1 MISST
6 IRAFT
11 CLIIL
16 SAVLL
21 LFGCRDTEPEQ
32 QTALTVE
39 MPLHLEDHVDTA
51 QIEDSEVPE
60 NTTKPVEWRFDEP
73 QPDWKAIV
81 AHKDVE
87 LAQVIQA
94 EDALRIVLTQANSP
108 IRPDGKNGSRLGSI
122 YIDLPDWQREDWAC
136 VVIRA
141 RASRGI
147 NSLCLGFNIRERP
160 ADSNDP
166 YAFAAWGDHVRPVC
180 DNSVQTYVLQLDE
193 IHGPW
198 KDGPSRQFGFWIDG
212 SFNHPEEGKP
222 DNPATLDILSVSI
235 IPKEANYANVP
246 AGVRMEDR
254 NGVCRRT
261 LYTHAPGRI
270 KYLVQVP
277 ENGRLDVGLG
287 ALRNKAPVTF
297 EVTVTPEG
305 GEAQSLLEE
314 THNDPGSWAQ
324 RSVDLSHLAGQ
335 TVTLALGADAERA
348 GTVALWAAPTL
359 TGTRN
364 TGKPN
369 VILYIIDGAGAEYM
383 SVYGYNR
390 RTTPNLE
397 RLAAEGAVFEHAYSN
412 SRWTKPST
420 PSFMTSL
427 YHSVLGG
434 FTSFSDP
441 LPERAVPMAEHFH
454 QAGYQT
460 ALFTSNSLA
469 GRASSLDRG
478 VDVLRDTDMYDNPTP
493 SSIVLHMEFF
503 RWREVFPGQPYW
515 VHFQTTDAWVGS
527 KLSPLFAGLYLTPAR
542 RAEHLQW
549 KPKVGGWPTLEQF
562 EQTGVD
568 RLEYYDRNQRLYSEA
583 MAQQDH
589 EIGKLVER
597 LKTMGEWENTLLVVA
612 SDHGQHESGLVR
624 LDTYPPLGQHTH
636 LRPEHTHIPMI
647 FVWPGHIAGGQR
659 FMQPVSMI
667 DMLPT
672 LLDLAELPLPDV
684 MQGQSLAPLLL
695 GEEGWESRPV
705 ILDEFYRHPET
716 GELRGWIEAI
726 DGRWGASLAVNPHVE
741 IAWRKQ
747 PAGAGGRG
755 EYADVEGE
763 RPAQLLLYDLWNDPF
778 CMTPLNDER
787 PDLVEK
793 YTKFLKA
800 QWKAH
805 QALAQQFTRSE
816 DSSLTP
822 EQLRTLRSLGYIR

>member
-1 MISST
+1 M
-6 IRAFT
+6 R
-11 CLIIL
+11 
-16 SAVLL
+16 
-21 LFGCRDTEPEQ
+21 
-32 QTALTVE
+32 
-39 MPLHLEDHVDTA
+39 
-51 QIEDSEVPE
+51 
-60 NTTKPVEWRFDEP
+60 N
-73 QPDWKAIV
+73 
-81 AHKDVE
+81 
-87 LAQVIQA
+87 
-94 EDALRIVLTQANSP
+94 
-108 IRPDGKNGSRLGSI
+108 
-122 YIDLPDWQREDWAC
+122 IDLNFNYTEEGRGLFPFY
-136 VVIRA
+136 
-141 RASRGI
+141 SRG
-147 NSLCLGFNIRERP
+147 
-160 ADSNDP
+160 
-166 YAFAAWGDHVRPVC
+166 
-180 DNSVQTYVLQLDE
+180 DNAPLVTDGTVQTYRLSLDKTNMRSWE
-193 IHGPW
+193 GPW
-198 KDGPSRQFGFWIDG
+198 THLAISFGSRRD
-212 SFNHPEEGKP
+212 EEA
-222 DNPATLDILSVSI
+222 ATLDILSVSV
-235 IPKEANYANVP
+235 IPKAAVYAGAAV
-246 AGVRMEDR
+246 GVRNELRDQSY
-254 NGVCRRT
+254 RRSFYAHT
-261 LYTHAPGRI
+261 PANLEYRVR
-270 KYLVQVP
+270 LP
-277 ENGRLDVGLG
+277 EGARLDVGLG
-287 ALRNKAPVTF
+287 VLHEDIPVTF
-297 EVTVTPEG
+297 RISTRSEG
-305 GEAQSLLEE
+305 GAAETLFEE
-314 THNDPGSWAQ
+314 TYDDPGNWAQ

-359 TGTRN
+359 AGTRN
-364 TGKPN
+364 TDKPN

-397 RLAAEGAVFEHAYSN
+397 RLAAKGAVFEHAYSN

-427 YHSVLGG
+427 HHSVLGG

-441 LPERAVPMAEHFH
+441 LPDRAVPMAEHFH

-469 GRASSLDRG
+469 GRASALDRG
-478 VDVLRDTDMYDNPTP
+478 VDVLRDTDMYDSQIP
-493 SSIVLHMEFF
+493 SSIVLHKEFL

-515 VHFQTTDAWVGS
+515 VHFQTTDAWGGS

-549 KPKVGGWPTLEQF
+549 EPKVGGWPTLERF

-568 RLEYYDRNQRLYSEA
+568 RLEYYNRNQRLYSEA

-597 LKTMGEWENTLLVVA
+597 LKSMGEWENTLLVVA
-612 SDHGQHESGLVR
+612 ADHGQHESGLVR
-624 LDTYPPLGQHTH
+624 LDKYPPPGQHTH
-636 LRPEHTHIPMI
+636 LRPEHTRIPMI
-647 FVWPGHIAGGQR
+647 FVWQGHIAGGQR
-659 FMQPVSMI
+659 FTQPVSMI

-672 LLDLAELPLPDV
+672 LLDLAGLPLPDV

-695 GEEGWESRPV
+695 GEEGWEPRPV

-787 PDLVEK
+787 PGLVEK

-800 QWKAH
+800 QFEAH
-805 QALAQQFTRSE
+805 QALAQHFTRSK
-816 DSSLTP
+816 DSPLTP
-822 EQLRTLRSLGYIR
+822 EQLRTLRSLGYIQ

>member
-1 MISST
+1 MTSST

-16 SAVLL
+16 TAVLL

-32 QTALTVE
+32 QTALTAE
-39 MPLHLEDHVDTA
+39 MPLHLEEHIDAAH
-51 QIEDSEVPE
+51 IEGSEVPE

-81 AHKDVE
+81 PHKDIE
-87 LAQVIQA
+87 LAQVTQV
-94 EDALRIVLTQANSP
+94 EDALRIVLTQANSLT
-108 IRPDGKNGSRLGSI
+108 RPDGKKYMRRGSV
-122 YIDLPDWQREDWAC
+122 YIDLPDWQREDWAQ
-136 VVIRA
+136 VIIRA

-147 NSLCLGFNIRERP
+147 SYLRLGFNTRKSP
-160 ADSNDP
+160 VDSNSP
-166 YAFAAWGDHVRPVC
+166 FTFTAWGDRIRPVC
-180 DNSVQTYVLQLDE
+180 DNSVQTYTLQLDKISGQWKE
-193 IHGPW
+193 GLWRQLGFLVGGP
-198 KDGPSRQFGFWIDG
+198 
-212 SFNHPEEGKP
+212 FNHPEEGKH
-222 DNPATLDILSVSI
+222 DSPATLDILSASI

-246 AGVRMEDR
+246 AGVRMEHR
-254 NGVCRRT
+254 NRIGRRI
-261 LYTHAPGRI
+261 LYTHTPGRI
-270 KYLVQVP
+270 KYRVKVP
-277 ENGRLDVGLG
+277 ESGRLDVGLG

-297 EVTVTPEG
+297 AVTVTPEG
-305 GEAQSLLEE
+305 GEAQNLLEE

-335 TVTLALGADAERA
+335 TVTLSLGADAERT
-348 GTVALWAAPTL
+348 GTVALWATPTL
-359 TGTRN
+359 AGIRN

-427 YHSVLGG
+427 HHSVLGG

-441 LPERAVPMAEHFH
+441 LPERTVPMAEHFH

-493 SSIVLHMEFF
+493 SSIVLHKEFF
-503 RWREVFPGQPYW
+503 QWREVFPGQPYC
-515 VHFQTTDAWVGS
+515 VHFQTTDAWGGT

-549 KPKVGGWPTLEQF
+549 KPKVGGWPTLERF

-568 RLEYYDRNQRLYSEA
+568 RLEYYDRNKRLYSEA

-589 EIGKLVER
+589 EIGKLVEQ
-597 LKTMGEWENTLLVVA
+597 LKTKGEWENTLLVVA

-624 LDTYPPLGQHTH
+624 LDTYPPPGQHTH
-636 LRPEHTHIPMI
+636 LRPEHTRIPMI

-659 FMQPVSMI
+659 FTQPVSMI

-672 LLDLAELPLPDV
+672 LLDLSGLPLPEV

-695 GEEGWESRPV
+695 GKEGWESKPV
-705 ILDEFYRHPET
+705 ILDEFYRHKET

-726 DGRWGASLAVNPHVE
+726 DGRLGASLAVNPHVE
-741 IAWRKQ
+741 IVWREQ

-755 EYADVEGE
+755 EYADVEGK
-763 RPAQLLLYDLWNDPF
+763 RPAQLLVYDLWDDPY

-793 YTKFLKA
+793 YTKFLEA
-800 QWKAH
+800 QWEAH

-816 DSSLTP
+816 DSPLTP
-822 EQLRTLRSLGYIR
+822 EQLQTLRSLGYIR